1 MMIERLE
8 ERLMGLA
15 VRTATC
21 SCGRVRCEGI
31 GVPIL
36 STVCYCSDCQAGGRQ
51 IEALAGAVGVREP
64 DGGTPYLTYR
74 DDRFA
79 CVEGAELLV
88 GYKLKPDAP
97 TQRFVASCC
106 NTGLFIKFAPGHWIS
121 SYRARFDGP
130 MPPIEMRTKVA
141 KRQSDLPI
149 PQDAPAYRSFPLKL
163 YGRLLAARIAMLFS
177 PASAGQL

>member
-1 MMIERLE
+1 MA
-8 ERLMGLA
+8 LA

-31 GVPIL
+31 GAPIVSL
-36 STVCYCSDCQAGGRQ
+36 VCYCSDCQAGGRQ
-51 IEALAGAVGVREP
+51 IEALAGASDVLDP

-88 GYKLKPDAP
+88 AYKLKPDAP

-106 NTGLFIKFAPGHWIS
+106 NTALFLKFAPGHWTS
-121 SYRARFDGP
+121 SFRSRFDDP
-130 MPPIEMRTKVA
+130 VPPIEMRTKVA
-141 KRQSDLPI
+141 RRQSDLPI
-149 PQDAPAYRSFPLKL
+149 PQDAPAHRSFPLKL
-163 YGRLLAARIAMLFS
+163 FRRLLAARIAMLFS
-177 PASAGQL
+177 PHLPVGHES